1 MRDCRVLLVS
11 NHPLFAEAITRLLQE
26 ENISVV
32 AEVNDLE
39 EARSVLKAQEFET
52 IIVDQDDAKLQD
64 IAVMSDFLNSQDE
77 RQVIFLS
84 LNDNQM
90 IIHYRE
96 RVENVTPSDLVAA
109 IRYLK
114 PNEEMNQ

>member
-1 MRDCRVLLVS
+1 MRDCRILLVS

-26 ENISVV
+26 QDISVV
-32 AEVNDLE
+32 AEVSNLE
-39 EARSVLKAQEFET
+39 KAQSVLKAQKVQT
-52 IIVDQDDAKLQD
+52 IIVDQDDARLQD
-64 IAVMSDFLNSQDE
+64 TTVVSHLLDTQDE

-90 IIHYRE
+90 IRHHRE
-96 RVENVTPSDLVAA
+96 CVENVTPSDLVAA

>member
-1 MRDCRVLLVS
+1 MRDCRILLVS

-26 ENISVV
+26 ENINVV

-39 EARSVLKAQEFET
+39 EARSILKTQKFET
-52 IIVDQDDAKLQD
+52 IIVDQDDAGLQD
-64 IAVMSDFLNSQDE
+64 IAVMSDFFNSQDE

-90 IIHYRE
+90 IIYYQE
-96 RVENVTPSDLVAA
+96 RVENVTPSDLVTA